1 MSDEMN
7 DRRGQAFPAVALPGA
22 GHMLA
27 KGVGKLETAL
37 ESYLAAACNTK
48 RPLVGVRGDG
58 GFGQN
63 FALSSLN

>member
-7 DRRGQAFPAVALPGA
+7 DSRGQAFPAVNLPGV

-27 KGVGKLETAL
+27 KGGGKLETARV
-37 ESYLAAACNTK
+37 SYLAAACNTQ
-48 RPLVGVRGDG
+48 RLLIGVRGDG

-63 FALSSLN
+63 FALSSQN